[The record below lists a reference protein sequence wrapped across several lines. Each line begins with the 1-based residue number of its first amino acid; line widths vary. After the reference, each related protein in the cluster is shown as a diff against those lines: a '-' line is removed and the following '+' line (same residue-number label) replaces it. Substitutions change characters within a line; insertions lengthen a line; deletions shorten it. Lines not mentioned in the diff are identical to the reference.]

1 MSRIEHKS
9 PYGPRRAAAYQKPTD
24 QIDAIY
30 KGFVAIRDAN
40 IPGRNLL
47 GDPIVGG
54 IGTFADNYHADVVAA
69 ARTDRAR
76 SV

>member
-40 IPGRNLL
+40 IPGLTL
-47 GDPIVGG
+47 PQATLDWL
-54 IGTFADNYHADVVAA
+54 DHVAEVKA
-69 ARTDRAR
+69 ALPKPA
-76 SV
+76 SP